1 MNEMAFEQTF
11 SYPAPVPEVFAQAV
25 ASYVPVATATPTIP
39 FAAPVGQQPFVAQ
52 ATPVQAI

>member
-1 MNEMAFEQTF
+1 MAFEQAF